1 MIRPSNWQPGDL
13 VSARRRE
20 WVVLSTPSED
30 LLKIRPLRGSDEDA
44 IVIDPD
50 LEIIPVKDARFP
62 PPTLDQLDNQ
72 ESARLLSDAIRLSLR
87 RGAGPFRSS
96 ANLGVEP
103 RPYQLVPLMM
113 SLKLDPV
120 RMLIADD
127 VGIGKTIEAGMI
139 VRELLDRGKIS
150 SFTVL
155 TPPPIIDQWV
165 NELREKFD
173 IDAVAVTAAN
183 ARTIERKL
191 SASESLFDALN
202 FTVVSLDYIKSDK
215 RKSEFLRACP
225 SCVLVD
231 EAHTCVGQS
240 QRLVQQRYEL
250 LKRLAE
256 DSDRSLILLT
266 ATPHSGDDNAF
277 NRLLGLVD
285 SSFKDGIPIKG
296 DRNVRERYYYKLAQH
311 FVQRRRTDIEQEKEW
326 LDINRFPRHLE
337 KDAPFKL
344 SDDELAFQNNV
355 LDYCMNVTNRAGENE
370 NKRRLAFWGTLA
382 LMRCVGSSPAAALSA
397 LRNRQKVIASEAN
410 LEPVIFDETDE
421 VLQADDVTPS
431 TVVDE
436 NENLTELARLVT
448 QAENLSINFSENI
461 KLQTL
466 IKEIEPLFRKDK
478 TNLIIFCRF
487 IATAKAIFEEIS
499 RKYKGSHEV
508 LLVTGEQTPEDRSR
522 RIESSRKSA
531 ARIMV
536 ATDCISEG
544 INLQSL
550 FDGVVNYDLSWNP
563 TRHQQRI
570 GRVNRFGQ
578 NSRCVRSV
586 TLFGE
591 NSAIDGAVL
600 NVILDKAKKIHKQT
614 GVFVPLPEDKR
625 SVANALMQAVLI
637 RSKGERAQQTF
648 DFGDESEKIEETW
661 RDAERKAKSF
671 RARYSQGAL
680 RPELVIPEWKAI
692 RALNGGPKEVER
704 FVKRSSLRL
713 GQKLANRGNAYQIS
727 LNEFPAPLKSK
738 LVDRGFEGS
747 HLIRFE
753 DDPQPGLMYV
763 GRIHPIVSTLAE
775 TLGESA
781 LSSTSSEI
789 NKPLGRS
796 GVWKTNRVSVLTT
809 LLLLRLRF
817 KLISSGR
824 EKKLLLVEEVT
835 GLAFSGL
842 STSYTLH
849 SAEALELLEAKA
861 VEDIDRKAR
870 ERRFEEAK
878 QRLDNYTN
886 SLTNFAKQRAQTLA
900 KEHQRLTEASRGGT
914 SVEVKPSLPSDVLGL
929 FVLLPEIR

>member
-1 MIRPSNWQPGDL
+1 M
-13 VSARRRE
+13 
-20 WVVLSTPSED
+20 VLSAPSEE
-30 LLKIRPLRGSDEDA
+30 LLEIRPLTGSDDDS

-62 PPTLDQLDNQ
+62 PPTIDSLDNQ

-139 VRELLDRGKIS
+139 VREMLDRGKIDR
-150 SFTVL
+150 FTVL

-183 ARTIERKL
+183 AHAIEKKL
-191 SASESLFDALN
+191 PGSENVFDAHN

-215 RKSEFLRACP
+215 RKTDFLRACP
-225 SCVLVD
+225 KCVLVD

-250 LKRLAE
+250 LKRIAE

-266 ATPHSGDDNAF
+266 ATPHSGDENAF

-285 SSFKDGIPIKG
+285 SSFKDGIPITS
-296 DRNVRERYYYKLAQH
+296 DRNVRERYFYRLAQH

-344 SDDELAFQNNV
+344 SDDELAFHNNV

-397 LRNRQKVIASEAN
+397 LRNRQQVIAREAN
-410 LEPVIFDETDE
+410 LETVIFDEAEE
-421 VLQADDVTPS
+421 VLQEDDVTPS
-431 TVVDE
+431 TLIDK
-436 NENLTELARLVT
+436 NENFTELAQLIR
-448 QAENLSINFSENI
+448 QAETLSNSFNENI

-466 IKEIEPLFRKDK
+466 IEEIAPLLRKEKA
-478 TNLIIFCRF
+478 NLIIFCRF
-487 IATAKAIFEEIS
+487 IATAKAIFKEIS
-499 RKYKGSHEV
+499 SLYKGTHEV
-508 LLVTGEQTPEDRSR
+508 LLITGEQTPEDRSR
-522 RIESSRKSA
+522 RIESSRQSE
-531 ARIMV
+531 ARIMI

-544 INLQSL
+544 VNLQSL
-550 FDGVVNYDLSWNP
+550 FDSVVNYDLSWNP

-578 NSRCVRSV
+578 NSRCVRSI

-625 SVANALMQAVLI
+625 SVANALMQAVLL
-637 RSKGERAQQTF
+637 RSKGAREQRTF
-648 DFGDESEKIEETW
+648 DFGDETEKVEESW
-661 RDAERKAKSF
+661 RDAEQKAKSF
-671 RARYSQGAL
+671 RARYAQGTL
-680 RPELVIPEWKAI
+680 RPELVIPEWKAM

-704 FVKRSSLRL
+704 FVKRSSVRL
-713 GQKLANRGNAYQIS
+713 GQQLASRGKAYQIS

-753 DDPQPGLMYV
+753 DDPHPNEMYV

-781 LSSTSSEI
+781 LSSQSNEI
-789 NKPLGRS
+789 KKPLGRS
-796 GVWKTNRVSVLTT
+796 GVWKTDCVSTLTT

-817 KLISSGR
+817 KLIAGGR
-824 EKKLLLVEEVT
+824 EKKLILVEEVS
-835 GLAFSGL
+835 GLAFSGV
-842 STSYTLH
+842 SSSYTLH
-849 SAEALELLEAKA
+849 SSEALELLEARA
-861 VEDIDRKAR
+861 VEDIDRNAR
-870 ERRFEEAK
+870 ERRFMEAV
-878 QRLDNYTN
+878 QRLNSYTN
-886 SLTNFAKQRAQTLA
+886 SLTKFAKHRAEALA
-900 KEHQRLTEASRGGT
+900 LEHQRLTEASRGGT
-914 SVEVKPSLPSDVLGL
+914 NVDVKPSLPSDILGL
-929 FVLLPEIR
+929 FVLVPEIR